1 MGNALFFALLL
12 LFCLLALSQVQYIYL
27 VPTSHWDI
35 GFMAPPDE
43 VADWCKPHLDKV
55 INYCLIHADFKW
67 TIETIWQVEEWLK
80 RTPEPSRREELFRLI
95 REGRISL
102 SGLYTGVLSARL
114 SALECLRLADFVG
127 KLKRERRIP
136 IVMAIANDIPGYD
149 WSYPQVLTQ
158 AGIKYFVTGTNL
170 FIGGGAKI
178 PLKDIPFY
186 WEGPDGRRLLTW
198 VSYDGYPEG
207 IMNWH
212 IDPGAAKFF
221 IPQLRDLT
229 DEEVMERG
237 IRRKL
242 EELERE
248 GYPYDAVLVL
258 HSQDCLQPDTIV
270 GALPHIRRW
279 NQTHASPKIIVATPE
294 DFFRHM
300 EEKYGDSFPVYRGS
314 WAGLWEQNAPL
325 TNHSPFL
332 RDAIPLIEEIWSLN
346 SLLNGVPFPR
356 DEVEDLYRRLWI
368 NDDHGFG
375 CTTGWPKLMT
385 HRQVLQHNIFASRFK
400 KKLYEETTL
409 LLGKGVK
416 GLAQGVKSEKPF
428 LFVFNPLSWK
438 RSDIVRVELPASWKD
453 FALKD
458 AVTGEEVPHQLE
470 DGLLIFRA
478 DDIPPL
484 GYRVYLLEKTS
495 SPFSLS
501 LEVKGR
507 RSIENQFYSI
517 EVSDK
522 GEILSLKRKGR
533 ELLRKDMPFNA
544 LVKTTGGNDYIG
556 SDYRRIEGE
565 VEGVWV
571 REGKVKK
578 EIIVRRSPPFYE
590 TRLALYDGLDRVE
603 ITNKGD
609 KSATDYV
616 PLEKHEEIYSFLF
629 PFALSGKLQVYL
641 EGPTS
646 LLFLP
651 SHLLPGAYRGG
662 FTANHFLHIQGE
674 EWGITFSPPQGTSLY
689 VGKVTGRMRDTFP
702 LREGLITCKAFSRA
716 DEGDTKDLGVQRIG
730 IMDPFGEAKVEF
742 KFAFSAREGA
752 FSPLSAYRLGYET
765 RIPLLACFAPKG
777 KGSLNQPMA
786 SFFSLSSPS
795 VAILGMK
802 RLPGEW
808 LEIALLELEGK
819 EGEVSLTSLFPL
831 VEGEVEGAKVPI
843 ALDGGLHFEIKPCQL
858 LRVRVKID
866 PR

>member
-1 MGNALFFALLL
+1 M
-12 LFCLLALSQVQYIYL
+12 
-27 VPTSHWDI
+27 
-35 GFMAPPDE
+35 
-43 VADWCKPHLDKV
+43 
-55 INYCLIHADFKW
+55 
-67 TIETIWQVEEWLK
+67 
-80 RTPEPSRREELFRLI
+80 
-95 REGRISL
+95 
-102 SGLYTGVLSARL
+102 
-114 SALECLRLADFVG
+114 
-127 KLKRERRIP
+127 
-136 IVMAIANDIPGYD
+136 
-149 WSYPQVLTQ
+149 
-158 AGIKYFVTGTNL
+158 
-170 FIGGGAKI
+170 
-178 PLKDIPFY
+178 
-186 WEGPDGRRLLTW
+186 
-198 VSYDGYPEG
+198 
-207 IMNWH
+207 
-212 IDPGAAKFF
+212 
-221 IPQLRDLT
+221 
-229 DEEVMERG
+229 
-237 IRRKL
+237 
-242 EELERE
+242 
-248 GYPYDAVLVL
+248 
-258 HSQDCLQPDTIV
+258 
-270 GALPHIRRW
+270 
-279 NQTHASPKIIVATPE
+279 
-294 DFFRHM
+294 
-300 EEKYGDSFPVYRGS
+300 
-314 WAGLWEQNAPL
+314 
-325 TNHSPFL
+325 
-332 RDAIPLIEEIWSLN
+332 
-346 SLLNGVPFPR
+346 
-356 DEVEDLYRRLWI
+356 
-368 NDDHGFG
+368 
-375 CTTGWPKLMT
+375 
-385 HRQVLQHNIFASRFK
+385 
-400 KKLYEETTL
+400 
-409 LLGKGVK
+409 
-416 GLAQGVKSEKPF
+416 
-428 LFVFNPLSWK
+428 
-438 RSDIVRVELPASWKD
+438 
-453 FALKD
+453 
-458 AVTGEEVPHQLE
+458 
-470 DGLLIFRA
+470 
-478 DDIPPL
+478 
-484 GYRVYLLEKTS
+484 
-495 SPFSLS
+495 
-501 LEVKGR
+501 
-507 RSIENQFYSI
+507 
-517 EVSDK
+517 
-522 GEILSLKRKGR
+522 
-533 ELLRKDMPFNA
+533 
-544 LVKTTGGNDYIG
+544 
-556 SDYRRIEGE
+556 
-565 VEGVWV
+565 